1 MVPVV
6 PYAVLI
12 ATLVASH
19 QCTSRSGIWLGICP
33 PPKPPDIEIVEP
45 GIEGTMLESF
55 DQGFELRRYCNVD
68 NCVLYRV
75 YRRYVPRP
83 LPHSNEEYQIIGEEP
98 FIPRGFKLDLLCETS
113 SLVEARRRP
122 AGHHPTATT

>member
-19 QCTSRSGIWLGICP
+19 QCTSRSGMWLGICP
-33 PPKPPDIEIVEP
+33 PPKPPDIAIVEP
-45 GIEGTMLESF
+45 AIEGTMLESF
-55 DQGFELRRYCNVD
+55 DQGFELRQYCNED
-68 NCVLYRV
+68 DCVLYRV

-83 LPHSNEEYQIIGEEP
+83 IPHSNIETQIIGEEP
-98 FIPRGFKLDLLCETS
+98 FIPRGFKLDFCTLQGIKPC
-113 SLVEARRRP
+113 
-122 AGHHPTATT
+122 